1 MYPWVH
7 ALYIQ
12 FGHIVYAC
20 CICIHSF
27 NLDPDMQIITS
38 LSLHLTCSLIF
49 LLQKS
54 ACHVDKMWSTETWH
68 FFFFLFLNNRHQ
80 NIEGFGIWTHCTF
93 LFQYSFKPKCYCYYL
108 KVCCEYLAV
117 TSFPFLFYC
126 RHSES
131 WTQRMKFFTDKTPI
145 RLWLVLIHT
154 IVLI

>member
-1 MYPWVH
+1 MHYT
-7 ALYIQ
+7 
-12 FGHIVYAC
+12 
-20 CICIHSF
+20 S
-27 NLDPDMQIITS
+27 NLDILCMPVAFVYIPLTWI
-38 LSLHLTCSLIF
+38 LTCRSL
-49 LLQKS
+49 LHS
-54 ACHVDKMWSTETWH
+54 PCTWH
-68 FFFFLFLNNRHQ
+68 VHLFSCSRSQHAMLIKCDLLKHGIFFFFLFLNNRHQ